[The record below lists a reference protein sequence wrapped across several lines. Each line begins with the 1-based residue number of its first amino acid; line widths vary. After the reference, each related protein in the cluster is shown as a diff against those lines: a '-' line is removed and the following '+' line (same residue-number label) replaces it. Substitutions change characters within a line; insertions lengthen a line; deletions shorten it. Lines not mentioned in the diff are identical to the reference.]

1 VSAVG
6 VGAFAASI
14 GLGRRAL
21 RAGASEGAAG

>member
-1 VSAVG
+1 